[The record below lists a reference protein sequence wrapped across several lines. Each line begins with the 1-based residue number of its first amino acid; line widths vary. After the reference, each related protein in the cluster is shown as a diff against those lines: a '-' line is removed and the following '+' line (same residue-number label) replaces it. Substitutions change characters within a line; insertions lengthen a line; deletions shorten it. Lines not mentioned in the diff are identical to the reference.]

1 MIISS
6 LICTFLMFYW
16 FQPWLELIVITISE
30 LKILKSNPR
39 VSLVA
44 FIVSFTKSAVTTNGI
59 ISLGLSL

>member
-1 MIISS
+1 
-6 LICTFLMFYW
+6 MFY
-16 FQPWLELIVITISE
+16 PWLVLIAITISE

-39 VSLVA
+39 VSLVT

>member
-1 MIISS
+1 
-6 LICTFLMFYW
+6 MFY
-16 FQPWLELIVITISE
+16 PWLVLIAITISE